1 MLMAFLE
8 EDFPMQIHV
17 SFEKLIETYK
27 SYLTEDSD
35 TLHRERAERV
45 IKLTEEYPALVEG
58 LTDIKQ
64 VEAYKPQIDLILADL
79 FSDILQQNEIK
90 IACLPFNELIIK
102 SSRRYDKILKEAGDG
117 YDLELRNF
125 DESTAYIMGC
135 SIILIQHYGYNIDFR
150 RPFFYDIPDKNGI
163 TRHYRMLY
171 NGDYMN
177 IEKGADTPEITD
189 KDVEVLLDNF
199 DNIDIWKEKF
209 PPDGWHF
216 KGFILANLY
225 DATSDVSLS
234 DFKTNLLRYDKSD
247 TDFIEGFHNIFQS
260 IFNLPEIKVG
270 FSNYNEEEKTLERV
284 PYNNV
289 ESFVLNAEQKRACS
303 SALCSGSFYTIF
315 TKKQFFAVS
324 DVERYL
330 SSDPTEHFYKNLL
343 DQNIKSA
350 IFAPIA
356 DGDTFLGLLEIVSPN
371 RQDLNSINANKLLDI
386 MPYLLD
392 SVKRSREQM
401 ENELEI
407 IIQNECTSI
416 HPSVYWKFRK
426 EAKRV
431 VTTQIDTGA
440 SVAYRD
446 IVFKD
451 VYPLF
456 GQIDIKGS
464 SEARNTAVKKDLL
477 LQLKEVKTILTHANE
492 SQKLPVYEEFLFRI
506 ETFVQGI
513 KDGLQV
519 DSERSILNFL
529 SNDIHPL
536 FEHLKTQEE
545 TIASLINDYNDLLE
559 EGMGLIYKYR
569 KSYDDSV
576 MLINKRM
583 ASVLDKKQE
592 EAQGMYPH
600 FFERFKTDG
609 VEHNM
614 YIGESITRENS
625 FNKIYLYNL
634 RLWQLQVMCEM
645 ENAHYKLSKKLPH
658 PLDVAS
664 MILVFNTSLSVRFRM
679 DEKRFDVDGT
689 YNARYEVVK
698 KRVDK
703 AHIKGTSE
711 RVTQPGKIAIVYSQ
725 KEDEREYMRYI
736 KFLQAKQYLGDTVEI
751 VELQDLQAVT
761 GLKAIRVEVLYKIP
775 TGKDENKQYYTYD
788 DLIEEIRS

>member
-1 MLMAFLE
+1 MAFLE

-17 SFEKLIETYK
+17 SFEKLVESYK
-27 SYLTEDSD
+27 TYLTDDSD
-35 TLHRERAERV
+35 ELHVKRAHRV
-45 IKLTEEYPALVEG
+45 IAIAEEYPELING
-58 LTDIKQ
+58 LTNAQQ
-64 VEAYKPQIDLILADL
+64 VRNLQPQIDLLLADL

-90 IACLPFNELIIK
+90 IACLPFNEFIIK
-102 SSRRYDKILKEAGDG
+102 SSRRYEKIIKEAGDD
-117 YDLELRNF
+117 YQVEISNF
-125 DESTAYIMGC
+125 DKDHMYIMGC
-135 SIILIQHYGYNIDFR
+135 SIILKMSGYKIDFR
-150 RPFFYDIPDKNGI
+150 RPFFYDIPDADGI
-163 TRHYRMLY
+163 MRYYRMLY
-171 NGDYMN
+171 NADYIN
-177 IEKGADTPEITD
+177 IEKGPDALDITD
-189 KDVEVLLDNF
+189 SDVEELLDNF
-199 DNIDIWKEKF
+199 DNIDLWKKKF
-209 PPDGWHF
+209 PPRSWYF
-216 KGFILANLY
+216 KGFVLANLY

-234 DFKTNLLRYDKSD
+234 EFKTSLLKYDKSD
-247 TDFIEGFHNIFQS
+247 VDFIDGFHNIFQA

-270 FSNYNEEEKTLERV
+270 FSNYNEEEETLERV

-289 ESFVLNAEQKRACS
+289 ESFVLNAEQKRACK

-315 TKKQFFAVS
+315 TQKQFFAVS

-330 SSDPTEHFYKNLL
+330 SSDPSEHFYKNLL

-350 IFAPIA
+350 IFAPIS
-356 DGDTFLGLLEIVSPN
+356 DGDNFLGLLEIVSPN
-371 RQDLNSINANKLLDI
+371 KGELNSINANKLLDV

-401 ENELEI
+401 ENEQEV
-407 IIQNECTSI
+407 IIQKECTSI

-431 VTTQIDTGA
+431 MTAQIDGEA
-440 SVAYRD
+440 SVSFRD
-446 IVFKD
+446 IIFKE

-456 GQIDIKGS
+456 GQVDIKGS
-464 SEARNTAVKKDLL
+464 SNARNTAVQKDLL
-477 LQLKEVKTILTHANE
+477 LQLNEVKNIIEFANKD
-492 SQKLPVYEEFLFRI
+492 QQLPVYEEFLYRI
-506 ETFVQGI
+506 VSFTQDLEE
-513 KDGLQV
+513 GLQV
-519 DSERSILNFL
+519 DSERGILNFL
-529 SNDIHPL
+529 NHDVHPL
-536 FEHLKTQEE
+536 FDHLKKKEG
-545 TIASLINDYNDLLE
+545 ILASLIKEYNDSLE
-559 EGMGLIYKYR
+559 DAMELIYKNR
-569 KSYDDSV
+569 KDYDESV

-583 ASVLDKKQE
+583 AAVLDKKQE
-592 EAQGMYPH
+592 EAQRMYPH

-634 RLWQLQVMCEM
+634 RLWQLQAMCEM
-645 ENAHYKLSKKLPH
+645 ENAHYELSKELPH

-703 AHIKGTSE
+703 AYIKGTSE

-775 TGKDENKQYYTYD
+775 TKNEMKQYYTYD

>member
-1 MLMAFLE
+1 MAFLE

-17 SFEKLIETYK
+17 SFEKLIETYR

-35 TLHRERAERV
+35 ALHRERAERV
-45 IKLTEEYPALVEG
+45 IKLTEEYPALIEG

-102 SSRRYDKILKEAGDG
+102 SSRRYDKIIHEAGDT
-117 YDLELRNF
+117 YNLELRNF

-171 NGDYMN
+171 NGDYMT
-177 IEKGADTPEITD
+177 IEKGEDTPEITD

-209 PPDGWHF
+209 PPRSWHF

-234 DFKTNLLRYDKSD
+234 DFKTNLLRYDKND

-289 ESFVLNAEQKRACS
+289 ESFVLNAEQKRACN

-330 SSDPTEHFYKNLL
+330 SANPTELFYKNLL
-343 DQNIKSA
+343 DQGIKSA

-356 DGDTFLGLLEIVSPN
+356 DGDTFLGLLEIASPN
-371 RQDLNSINANKLLDI
+371 KQELNSINANKLLDV

-431 VTTQIDTGA
+431 MTAQIDTGT

-446 IVFKD
+446 VVFKD

-464 SEARNTAVKKDLL
+464 SQARNTAVQKDLL
-477 LQLKEVKTILTHANE
+477 LQLKEVKKILNQANG

-506 ETFVQGI
+506 DTFIQGI

-519 DSERSILNFL
+519 DSERAILDFL
-529 SNDIHPL
+529 SRDIHPL
-536 FEHLKTQEE
+536 FKHLKAQDEL
-545 TIASLINDYNDLLE
+545 IAPLIEAYDDLLE
-559 EGMGLIYKYR
+559 EGMGLVYKFR
-569 KSYDDSV
+569 KSYDESV

-592 EAQGMYPH
+592 EAQRMYPH

-664 MILVFNTSLSVRFRM
+664 MILIFNTSLSVRFRM

-703 AHIKGTSE
+703 ANIKGTDE

-736 KFLQAKQYLGDTVEI
+736 KFLQAKQYLDNTVEI
-751 VELQDLQAVT
+751 VELEDLQAVT
-761 GLKAIRVEVLYKIP
+761 GLKAIRVKVLYKIP
-775 TGKDENKQYYTYD
+775 TSNEAKKYYTYD

>member
-1 MLMAFLE
+1 MAFLE

-17 SFEKLIETYK
+17 SFEKLIDSYK
-27 SYLTEDSD
+27 SYLTEGGDA
-35 TLHRERAERV
+35 LLKERAERV
-45 IKLTEEYPALVEG
+45 LKIAEDYPALVEG
-58 LTDIKQ
+58 LTNIKG
-64 VEAYKPQIDLILADL
+64 VEAYQPQIDAILADL

-102 SSRRYDKILKEAGDG
+102 SSKRYKKIVNEAGEE
-117 YDLELRNF
+117 YHLELRNF
-125 DESTAYIMGC
+125 DRNTSYIMGC
-135 SIILIQHYGYNIDFR
+135 SMILIQYYGYNIDFR
-150 RPFFYDIPDKNGI
+150 RPFFYDIPDKNGV

-171 NGDYMN
+171 NGDYVN
-177 IEKGADTPEITD
+177 IEKGSDAPEITD
-189 KDVEVLLDNF
+189 KDVEDLLDNF
-199 DNIDIWKEKF
+199 DNIAIWKEKF
-209 PPDGWHF
+209 PPRSWHF

-234 DFKTNLLRYDKSD
+234 DFKTSLLRYDKSD
-247 TDFIEGFHNIFQS
+247 TGFIEGFHSIFQS

-270 FSNYNEEEKTLERV
+270 FSNYNDEEKTLERV
-284 PYNNV
+284 PYNTV
-289 ESFVLNAEQKRACS
+289 ESFVLNAEQKRACR
-303 SALCSGSFYTIF
+303 SALRSGSFYTIF

-324 DVERYL
+324 DVARYL
-330 SSDPTEHFYKNLL
+330 SKDPTEHFYKNLL
-343 DQNIKSA
+343 DQDIKSA

-356 DGDTFLGLLEIVSPN
+356 DGDNFLGLLEIVSPN
-371 RQDLNSINANKLLDI
+371 KQDLNSINANKLLDV

-392 SVKRSREQM
+392 SVKRSREEM

-416 HPSVYWKFRK
+416 HSSVYWKFRK

-431 VTTQIDTGA
+431 LTAQIDTGT

-446 IVFKD
+446 VVFKD

-456 GQIDIKGS
+456 GQVDIKGS
-464 SEARNTAVKKDLL
+464 SEARNTAVEKDLL
-477 LQLKEVKTILTHANE
+477 LQLREVKKILNLANT
-492 SQKLPVYEEFLFRI
+492 SQKLPVYEEFLFRVD
-506 ETFVQGI
+506 TFVQGI
-513 KDGLQV
+513 KNGLQV
-519 DSERSILNFL
+519 DSEQSILDFL
-529 SNDIHPL
+529 NQDIHPL
-536 FEHLKTQEE
+536 FKHLKDQEE
-545 TIASLINDYNDLLE
+545 KLASHIEKYNDLLE
-559 EGMGLIYKYR
+559 DDMGLLYKFR
-569 KSYDDSV
+569 KSYDESV
-576 MLINKRM
+576 MLINKRL
-583 ASVLDKKQE
+583 ASVLDKKQD
-592 EAQGMYPH
+592 EAQRMYPH

-658 PLDVAS
+658 PLHVAS
-664 MILVFNTSLSVRFRM
+664 MILVFNNCLSVRFRM

-703 AHIKGTSE
+703 AYIKGTEE
-711 RVTQPGKIAIVYSQ
+711 RVTQPGKITIVYSQ

-736 KFLQAKQYLGDTVEI
+736 NFLQEKQYIGETVEI

-761 GLKAIRVEVLYKIP
+761 GLKAIRVEVLYKLP
-775 TGKDENKQYYTYD
+775 TSKKENKEYYTYD
-788 DLIEEIRS
+788 DLMEEIRS

>member
-1 MLMAFLE
+1 MAFLE

-17 SFEKLIETYK
+17 SFEKLVESYK
-27 SYLTEDSD
+27 SYLIEDGD
-35 TLHRERAERV
+35 PLLKERAMRV
-45 IKLTEEYPALVEG
+45 LKIADQYPELIEG
-58 LTDIKQ
+58 LTNIQQ
-64 VEAYKPQIDLILADL
+64 VEALTPQIDAILADL

-90 IACLPFNELIIK
+90 FACLPFNELIIK
-102 SSRRYDKILKEAGDG
+102 SSRRYKKIVAEAGED
-117 YDLELRNF
+117 YHLELRNF
-125 DESTAYIMGC
+125 DEKTMYIMGC

-171 NGDYMN
+171 NGDYLT
-177 IEKGADTPEITD
+177 IEKGPDTPEITD
-189 KDVEVLLDNF
+189 KDVEILLDNF

-209 PPDGWHF
+209 PPRSWHF

-247 TDFIEGFHNIFQS
+247 VAFTEGFHNIFQS
-260 IFNLPEIKVG
+260 IFNLPQIKVG
-270 FSNYNEEEKTLERV
+270 FSNYNHEEKTLERV

-289 ESFVLNAEQKRACS
+289 DSFVLNTEQKRACS

-330 SSDPTEHFYKNLL
+330 SSNPSEHFYKNLL

-371 RQDLNSINANKLLDI
+371 RQELNSINANKLLDV

-431 VTTQIDTGA
+431 MTTQIDTGT

-464 SEARNTAVKKDLL
+464 SEARNTAVQKDLL
-477 LQLKEVKTILTHANE
+477 LQLKEVKKILNQANT
-492 SQKLPVYEEFLFRI
+492 SQLPVYEEFLFRI
-506 ETFVQGI
+506 DTFIQGI

-519 DSERSILNFL
+519 DSERGILDFL
-529 SNDIHPL
+529 SRDIHPL
-536 FEHLKTQEE
+536 FKHLKAHDES
-545 TIASLINDYNDLLE
+545 IAPLIEVYDDLLE
-559 EGMGLIYKYR
+559 DGMGLVYKFR
-569 KSYDDSV
+569 KSYDESV

-592 EAQGMYPH
+592 EAQRMYPH

-614 YIGESITRENS
+614 YIGESITREDS

-664 MILVFNTSLSVRFRM
+664 MILIFNTSLSVRFRM

-703 AHIKGTSE
+703 AHIKGTDE

-736 KFLQAKQYLGDTVEI
+736 KFLQAKQYLDDTVEI
-751 VELQDLQAVT
+751 VELEDLQAVT
-761 GLKAIRVEVLYKIP
+761 GLKAIRVKVLYKIP
-775 TGKDENKQYYTYD
+775 TSNEDKKYYTYD
-788 DLIEEIRS
+788 DLMEEIRS